1 MRYYVYFGLAILSLF
16 YGVALSE
23 DMSVP
28 IFYGAGFMY
37 LGTGLLCYSIVQL
50 IRRKH
55 GDI

>member
-1 MRYYVYFGLAILSLF
+1 MRYYVYFGLALLSLF